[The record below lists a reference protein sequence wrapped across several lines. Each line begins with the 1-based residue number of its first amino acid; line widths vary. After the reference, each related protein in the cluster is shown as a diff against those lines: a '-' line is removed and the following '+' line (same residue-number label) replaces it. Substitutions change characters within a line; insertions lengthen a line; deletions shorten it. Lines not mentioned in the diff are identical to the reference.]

1 MSLSPL
7 KIQNELATWNEKVAT
22 DGSEYRKKISQIGGA

>member
-7 KIQNELATWNEKVAT
+7 KIQNELTTWNEKVAA
-22 DGSEYRKKISQIGGA
+22 DGSEYRKKISQIGEA